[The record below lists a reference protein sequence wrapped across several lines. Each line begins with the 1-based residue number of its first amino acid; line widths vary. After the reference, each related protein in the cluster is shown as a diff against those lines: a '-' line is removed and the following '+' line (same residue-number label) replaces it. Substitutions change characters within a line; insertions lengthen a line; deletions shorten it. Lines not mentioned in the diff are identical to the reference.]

1 MVAGKDRRKYTADPP
16 LIPQPQREIRSD
28 GTMTRRFAVIALLLV
43 IVLFTI
49 IGAVITFGEFVAP
62 VLFKPDGRNLVKNG
76 SFEDGNLT
84 PSNDEQ
90 VVAQTGLGDCKLLCD
105 GSTTIDGWLASGK
118 GPLPPQTCSNG
129 KASDAVCWVI
139 KQENGIAA
147 KDGIRF
153 VDLTGFNSRLH
164 DRYGSVSQGVPTE
177 VGKRYELSFA
187 IGSSSNFPR
196 GATGLG
202 VTVEIP
208 AIVIPGVT
216 DGIFF
221 AIEISVPPQTVS
233 QWSDHRFRFTARNET
248 TTLIFTGAS
257 LVRGAEGD
265 YIGLDNVSLQ
275 KVCFI
280 VFAQSDSG
288 CP

>member
-1 MVAGKDRRKYTADPP
+1 MQRGKSRTGDRSADANNATAFLVDVASRKVIRVQVPDLQHAQP
-16 LIPQPQREIRSD
+16 LRWDARE
-28 GTMTRRFAVIALLLV
+28 
-43 IVLFTI
+43 
-49 IGAVITFGEFVAP
+49 
-62 VLFKPDGRNLVKNG
+62 
-76 SFEDGNLT
+76 
-84 PSNDEQ
+84 
-90 VVAQTGLGDCKLLCD
+90 
-105 GSTTIDGWLASGK
+105 TTIDGWLASGK
-118 GPLPPQTCSNG
+118 GALPPQTCSNG

-139 KQENGIAA
+139 KQKNGIAA